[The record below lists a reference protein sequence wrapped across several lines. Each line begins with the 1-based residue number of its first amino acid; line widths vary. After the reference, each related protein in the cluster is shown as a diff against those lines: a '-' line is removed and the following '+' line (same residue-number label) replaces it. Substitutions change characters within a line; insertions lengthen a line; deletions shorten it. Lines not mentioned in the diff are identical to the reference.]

1 MEQPCISV
9 IRKPLQMTYPINN
22 FSHSPQDFIQYFNL
36 FLKYNM
42 RPNLTSFSNKLL
54 KLKTISKI
62 SNINPIPIKNSVKKS
77 IKNSTKKYNYN
88 DLLINLLFLT
98 ILLLIIAM
106 ILHYRYKN
114 KSTTEEK
121 QQKLVNFVNTVKY
134 HIDKE
139 PNPKKTPI
147 QKKIPIL

>member
-1 MEQPCISV
+1 
-9 IRKPLQMTYPINN
+9 
-22 FSHSPQDFIQYFNL
+22 
-36 FLKYNM
+36 M

-54 KLKTISKI
+54 QLKTISKI
-62 SNINPIPIKNSVKKS
+62 SNINPIPIKNSVK
-77 IKNSTKKYNYN
+77 NSAKKYDYTN
-88 DLLINLLFLT
+88 LLINLLFLT

-121 QQKLVNFVNTVKY
+121 QQQLVNFVNTVKY

>member
-1 MEQPCISV
+1 
-9 IRKPLQMTYPINN
+9 
-22 FSHSPQDFIQYFNL
+22 
-36 FLKYNM
+36 M

-62 SNINPIPIKNSVKKS
+62 SNINTIPIKNSVKKS
-77 IKNSTKKYNYN
+77 IKNSAKKYNYN

-114 KSTTEEK
+114 KSTSEEK
-121 QQKLVNFVNTVKY
+121 QQQLVNFVNTVKY

-139 PNPKKTPI
+139 PNPKKISI
-147 QKKIPIL
+147 QKKNTNSLTKF

>member
-1 MEQPCISV
+1 
-9 IRKPLQMTYPINN
+9 
-22 FSHSPQDFIQYFNL
+22 
-36 FLKYNM
+36 M

-54 KLKTISKI
+54 QLKTISKI

-134 HIDKE
+134 HIDKDS
-139 PNPKKTPI
+139 KKLPI
-147 QKKIPIL
+147 QKKLPIL